1 MSVMQG
7 TPVERKPTQ
16 WEKGFP
22 FEVIHT
28 FGPANNMPRYHWHNF
43 VEISYVRDGSGV
55 YEVEDAT
62 FEVEKDDFV
71 VIKRDERHRVRYKA
85 PSRLFETVMHF
96 DPSLV
101 CSDRDDRFDVKYL
114 ELFLSTPNSG
124 VNKVRIPDEEA
135 AYYIS
140 LVRQIQTEFQTRPP
154 LYDLMIKSNLL
165 TLVTALLRYGG
176 FDPSF
181 DPEDTARHRNELKR
195 LNRVTSYIRHHSQL
209 HLTLPEV
216 ADHFAMNASYF
227 SSWFHK
233 QIGVTFSDFLSL
245 VRVEKAVPLLRD
257 GKLRV
262 LDVIYECGFNTPASF
277 YRAFRK
283 ATGSSPRAY
292 AVANSA
298 ELPRL
303 PSGE

>member
-1 MSVMQG
+1 MDG
-7 TPVERKPTQ
+7 TSIERKPTQ
-16 WEKGFP
+16 WDKSFP

-28 FGPANNMPRYHWHNF
+28 SGPANNMLRYHWHNF
-43 VEISYVRDGSGV
+43 VEISYVRDGCGV
-55 YEVEDAT
+55 YEVEDTT
-62 FEVEKDDFV
+62 FAVEKGDFV

-101 CSDRDDRFDVKYL
+101 CSDRDDGFDVKYL

-124 VNKVRIPDEEA
+124 ANKVRIPVNEA
-135 AYYIS
+135 SYYID
-140 LVRQIQTEFQTRPP
+140 LVRQIQSEFEERQP

-181 DPEDTARHRNELKR
+181 DPEDTARHRSELRR
-195 LNRVTSYIRHHSQL
+195 LNRVTSYIRQHSQV

-233 QIGVTFSDFLSL
+233 QLGVTFSDFLSR
-245 VRVEKAVPLLRD
+245 VRVEKAIPLIRD
-257 GKLRV
+257 SKLRV

-283 ATGSSPRAY
+283 TTGLSPRAY
-292 AVANSA
+292 SVTNSA
-298 ELPRL
+298 GLNEMP
-303 PSGE
+303 PGE